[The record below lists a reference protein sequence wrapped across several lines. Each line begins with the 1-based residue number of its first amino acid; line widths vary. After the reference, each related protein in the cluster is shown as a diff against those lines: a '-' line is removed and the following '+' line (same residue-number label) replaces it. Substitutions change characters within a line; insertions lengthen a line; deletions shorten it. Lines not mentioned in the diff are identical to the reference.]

1 MAKIRPIAPNS
12 NVIKI
17 STKNANKSKLINRI
31 LLGLWSIQ
39 TIITII
45 YVLSK

>member
-1 MAKIRPIAPNS
+1 MAKIRPIDPKS

-17 STKNANKSKLINRI
+17 STKNANKSKLINMI

-39 TIITII
+39 TLITII
-45 YVLSK
+45 YIVSK